1 MRTEPIMRQM
11 PTSRFERRDAAKK
24 TRTLRPRDGERGST
38 LVEFALVFILFMTIL
53 LGIAGFGHA
62 LYAYHYVSSA
72 ARQATRWAIVN
83 GADCASDSSCTA
95 PASLSDIQTFVQ
107 NVTPQ
112 GIDWSQVTVTTCGMA
127 GDAECADSTLTVCKT
142 TVNNPGCIAQVK
154 VSYNFQ
160 FIFPLLPTNT
170 LALSSTSEMIIAH

>member
-1 MRTEPIMRQM
+1 MHTELMMSRIHA
-11 PTSRFERRDAAKK
+11 SRFRSVR
-24 TRTLRPRDGERGST
+24 ERGST

-72 ARQATRWAIVN
+72 ARQATRWAMVN
-83 GADCASDSSCTA
+83 GAQCASDNTCTA
-95 PASLSDIQTFVQ
+95 PASQSDVQTFVQ

-112 GIDWSQVTVTTCGMA
+112 GIDWNQVTVTTCGTS
-127 GDAECADSTLTVCKT
+127 GGVECADSTLTDCAAN
-142 TVNNPGCIAQVK
+142 VNDPGCVVQVK

-170 LALSSTSEMIIAH
+170 LTLSSTSEMIIAH

>member
-1 MRTEPIMRQM
+1 MRCGQ
-11 PTSRFERRDAAKK
+11 
-24 TRTLRPRDGERGST
+24 TRERGST

-83 GADCASDSSCTA
+83 GADCTSDNTCTA
-95 PASLSDIQTFVQ
+95 PASKSDVQTFVQ

-112 GIDWSQVTVTTCGMA
+112 GIDWSQVTVTTCGMS
-127 GDAECADSTLTVCKT
+127 GDAECADSTLTACAT
-142 TVNNPGCIAQVK
+142 TVNDPGCVAQVK

-160 FIFPLLPTNT
+160 FVFPLLPTNT
-170 LALSSTSEMIIAH
+170 LTLSSTSEMIIAH